1 MTRPV
6 LKKICSLGEFSYGN
20 KNLTITIKTDEVWE
34 VTKEFPKSLMIKKD
48 DVEFKLNKP
57 QAGKLWEYIY
67 E

>member
-6 LKKICSLGEFSYGN
+6 LKKIRSLGEFSYGN